1 MARKLTVLFDRTWNT
16 TKDRTNGVRLSKL
29 IDTTSSDGDEQ
40 LPPFYDKRVGKHALN
55 RLRSARRS
63 WPPSTLTRHLTSMVC
78 AGKQVHARR
87 SPRANNQ
94 YQ

>member
-16 TKDRTNGVRLSKL
+16 TKDRTNGVRPSKL
-29 IDTTSSDGDEQ
+29 IDTTSSDDDER
-40 LPPFYDKRVGKHALN
+40 LPPYYEKGVGTHALN
-55 RLRSARRS
+55 RPSSTNRS
-63 WPPSTLTRHLTSMVC
+63 WPPGALTRHLTSMVC